1 MIENF
6 RHIERYRGEVQSLRG
21 NTIGLSGGDQIESDL
36 LRWGPGY
43 DVELG
48 YLDVETLAKA
58 KGLNKISGRCC
69 SVFRYADAPN
79 LFLLAPGV
87 LEANTSTPWAYSH
100 VAKSIMSHIAGRPV
114 FTRPPRQALT
124 NHFEI
129 VKMLASH
136 DRSTYPFG
144 LWYGKYLWLAMFHPR
159 ARPMPIP

>member
-1 MIENF
+1 MFI
-6 RHIERYRGEVQSLRG
+6 GGQEVRSNNRIRISPPHDHGHLLG
-21 NTIGLSGGDQIESDL
+21 HFHKSDKTH
-36 LRWGPGY
+36 
-43 DVELG
+43 VEQAINAAL
-48 YLDVETLAKA
+48 EAR
-58 KGLNKISGRCC
+58 GLNKISGRCC